1 MYIHQ
6 QVQERLLTAREESY
20 AALMRRLIP
29 HAKPLLGVR
38 VPVLRREAARLAS
51 QNAWEA
57 YFAEPDATHEE
68 QMIHAFLFSRVRDD
82 DALQREAARW
92 MDEIENWCVCDAFCQ
107 SYLTARRQ
115 SAQTKRMIQQ
125 LAASQEEFRQRTA
138 FVLCL
143 THFLKSDFSWSF
155 TLLCQTQCNGYYA
168 RMGKAWALAEAAHLQ
183 PARVLRLLEDIPQDD
198 IFFYTA
204 GKICD
209 SQRIDDCY
217 KQQVRAMRRSRR
229 AAQKKTE

>member
-1 MYIHQ
+1 MDLHR
-6 QVQERLLTAREESY
+6 QVYERLLHAKDESY
-20 AALMRRLIP
+20 AAFMQRLIP
-29 HAKPLLGVR
+29 NCKPLLGVR

-92 MDEIENWCVCDAFCQ
+92 MDEIQNWCVCDAFCQ

-143 THFLKSDFSWSF
+143 G
-155 TLLCQTQCNGYYA
+155 CPRAA
-168 RMGKAWALAEAAHLQ
+168 RQVGWAMRHCP
-183 PARVLRLLEDIPQDD
+183 PALPWH
-198 IFFYTA
+198 
-204 GKICD
+204 
-209 SQRIDDCY
+209 RI
-217 KQQVRAMRRSRR
+217 VRADGAIAGGDVYAKIRR
-229 AAQKKTE
+229 ARLEEEGVAFLADGRVDMRAFLWRPQEEETL